1 MLDAIDLKVLDI
13 LQESGRTKRNVLA
26 EKVGLS
32 LPSLS
37 ERLNKLEEHGIIEGY
52 YTKLDRKVFGYDLM
66 AFITVVTASS
76 KNYDS
81 LIAKANK
88 IPEIVECHS
97 VLGEGSHILKA
108 IVKDSASLEG
118 LLGKI
123 QSWQGVTRTIT
134 SLVLSTIKET
144 TKININQ

>member
-32 LPSLS
+32 LPSVS
-37 ERLNKLEEHGIIEGY
+37 DRLKKLEEHGIIEGY
-52 YTKLDRKVFGYDLM
+52 YTKLNRKAFGFDLM

-76 KNYDS
+76 KNYEGF
-81 LIAKANK
+81 IEKASK
-88 IPEIVECHS
+88 MPEIVECHS

-108 IVKDSASLEG
+108 IVKDSSALEA
-118 LLGKI
+118 LLGTI
-123 QSWQGVTRTIT
+123 QSWQGVNRTIT
-134 SLVLSTIKET
+134 SLVLSTSKET
-144 TKININQ
+144 TKIHINK

>member
-52 YTKLDRKVFGYDLM
+52 YTKLDRKIFGYDLM

>member
-1 MLDAIDLKVLDI
+1 MLDTIDLKVLDI

-37 ERLNKLEEHGIIEGY
+37 DRLNKLEEHGIIEGY

-108 IVKDSASLEG
+108 IVKDSASLEN

-123 QSWQGVTRTIT
+123 QSWQGVNRTIT
-134 SLVLSTIKET
+134 SLVLSTSKET
-144 TKININQ
+144 TKININK

>member
-76 KNYDS
+76 KNYYS

-108 IVKDSASLEG
+108 IVKDSASLES

>member
-52 YTKLDRKVFGYDLM
+52 YTKLDRKIFGYDLM

-97 VLGEGSHILKA
+97 VLGEGSHIVKA

>member
-32 LPSLS
+32 LPALS

-76 KNYDS
+76 KNYES